1 MLDLF
6 KKHPESV
13 GETYFEHMGM
23 ASSFGVRMLMAGCAC
38 LMHGLFP
45 FLFVKTGST
54 AITQLHDRMV
64 THRHGA
70 GAKATRGMVSAGGK

>member
-23 ASSFGVRMLMAGCAC
+23 ASSFGLRMLTAGCAC

-45 FLFVKTGST
+45 FLFVKTGSA
-54 AITQLHDRMV
+54 AITELHDRMV
-64 THRHGA
+64 IHRHGA